1 MNTEPKTE
9 PKLQV
14 SEQVIPDDD
23 TDADARAY
31 GQLLADGEDRAAN
44 ALEEAVDGAGSDTPP
59 PWAVLPPGVKPPAEG
74 TQIGFLRIPAK
85 WTLTPTKGDRLAVCW
100 PLGETDEKLAYAR
113 ARGDMVRS
121 VSELSK
127 QMIRACDGHK
137 ARWDGKPGD
146 VATFWNE
153 IGAKGRQMI
162 RNYYVKTHSVSD
174 EESLDFFSNHFA
186 VVTAQRG

>member
-14 SEQVIPDDD
+14 AETMIEDDD
-23 TDADARAY
+23 AEATASVMADDEERVAH
-31 GQLLADGEDRAAN
+31 
-44 ALEEAVDGAGSDTPP
+44 ALEEAVDAGGEDAPP
-59 PWAVLPPGVKPPAEG
+59 PWAVLPAGVKPPSEG
-74 TQIGFLRIPAK
+74 TQIGFIRIPAK
-85 WTLTPTKGDRLAVCW
+85 WTLTPTKGDRVAVCW

-127 QMIRACDGHK
+127 QMIRACDGQRS
-137 ARWDGKPGD
+137 RWDGKPGD
-146 VATFWNE
+146 VPTFWNE

-162 RNYYVKTHSVSD
+162 RNYYVKTHTVSD

>member
-1 MNTEPKTE
+1 MATNDTE

-14 SEQVIPDDD
+14 SEQVLEDEE
-23 TDADARAY
+23 AARLLDEEQAVIDR
-31 GQLLADGEDRAAN
+31 QLD
-44 ALEEAVDGAGSDTPP
+44 EAVDEKSADLDGVPD
-59 PWAVLPPGVKPPAEG
+59 WAVMPPGVNMPSDG

-85 WTLTPTKGDRLAVCW
+85 WTLTPTKGDRLAVVW
-100 PLGETDEKLAYAR
+100 PLSETDEKLAYAR

-127 QMIRACDGHK
+127 QSIRACDGRK

-146 VATFWNE
+146 VPTFWNE

-162 RNYYVKTHSVSD
+162 RNYYIKTHSVSD